1 MNDQL
6 QAELK
11 KIFNGRFSTSIS
23 TRTNY
28 ARGEDTYDPIL
39 SKAVVF
45 PETNEEVS
53 KILTLCNKHKIPVVP
68 FGTGTSLEGNVVGNE
83 KGITI
88 SLEKMNKILTV
99 NADDF
104 DCRVQACVTKEQLN
118 DYLREDGVFFPIDP
132 GANAAIGGMASTS
145 ASGTM
150 AVRYGTMKTVITGLT
165 VVLPNG
171 EIINTGGRTK
181 KTSAGYNLTNLFIGS
196 EGTLGVIT
204 EVQLRLSPIPESIMS
219 AVCHFSTLENAVKT
233 AQQVIQY
240 GVPIA
245 RIEMLNKDQMSISIN
260 YSKLSGI
267 EETPTLFF
275 EFHGSESSNKENIKI
290 VEEIS
295 KDNNGSSF
303 KWAKD
308 LEERNKLWKAR
319 WDVYYSVKALI
330 NNGRV
335 YSTDV
340 CLPISNIVECVNYAE
355 TEAKKFGL
363 RAPMVG
369 HLGDG
374 NFHVLL
380 PFDPANKEMY
390 KKIREFNDLLIKKAL
405 ELNGTITGEHGVG
418 LHKKEYLLKEHGE
431 TIPIMKLIKRSIDQ
445 NNIMNPGKIFDL
457 N

>member
-1 MNDQL
+1 MNEQIQL
-6 QAELK
+6 ELK
-11 KIFNGRFSTSIS
+11 NLLNKRYSTSES
-23 TRTNY
+23 TRANY

-53 KILTLCNKHKIPVVP
+53 KILRLCNEHKIPVVP

-88 SLEKMNKILTV
+88 SLEKMNKILSV
-99 NADDF
+99 NVEDF
-104 DCRVQACVTKEQLN
+104 DCRVQACVTREQLN
-118 DYLREDGVFFPIDP
+118 NYLREDGVFFPIDP

-150 AVRYGTMKTVITGLT
+150 AVKYGTMKTVISGLT

-196 EGTLGVIT
+196 EGTLGIIT
-204 EVQLRLSPIPESIMS
+204 EVHLRLSPIPESIMS
-219 AVCHFSTLENAVKT
+219 AVCHFPSLEDAVMT

-245 RIEMLNKDQMSISIN
+245 RIEMLNKDQMGISIN
-260 YSKLSGI
+260 YSKLKDI
-267 EETPTLFF
+267 QAVPTLFF
-275 EFHGSESSNKENIKI
+275 EFHGSETSNNENIKI

-295 KDNNGSSF
+295 KDNSGSSF

-308 LEERNKLWKAR
+308 LEERNKIWKAR

-340 CLPISNIVECVNYAE
+340 CVPISKITECVKFAE
-355 TEAKKFGL
+355 EQAKKFGV

-369 HLGDG
+369 HMGDG
-374 NFHVLL
+374 NFHVIL
-380 PFDPANKEMY
+380 PFDPENKESY
-390 KKIREFNDLLIKKAL
+390 KKIRAFNDTLIKKSL

-418 LHKKEYLLKEHGE
+418 LHKKEYLLEQHPDN
-431 TIPIMKLIKRSIDQ
+431 IPVMKSIKRTLDP

>member
-1 MNDQL
+1 MNNQV

-11 KIFNGRFSTSIS
+11 KIFNNRFSTSES
-23 TRTNY
+23 TRANY

-53 KILTLCNKHKIPVVP
+53 KILSLCNQHKIPVVP

-88 SLEKMNKILTV
+88 SLEKMNKILNV
-99 NADDF
+99 NAEDF

-118 DYLREDGVFFPIDP
+118 EYLREDGVFFPIDP

-150 AVRYGTMKTVITGLT
+150 AVKYGTMKTVISGLT

-171 EIINTGGRTK
+171 DIIKTGSRTK

-196 EGTLGVIT
+196 EGTLGIIT

-219 AVCHFSTLENAVKT
+219 AVCHFPSLEKAVQT

-245 RIEMLNKDQMSISIN
+245 RIEMLNKEQMEISIN
-260 YSKLSGI
+260 YSKLKDI
-267 EETPTLFF
+267 EAVPTLFF
-275 EFHGSESSNKENIKI
+275 EFHGSELSNQENIKI

-295 KDNNGSSF
+295 KDNDGSSF

-308 LEERNKLWKAR
+308 LNERNKLWKAR

-340 CLPISNIVECVNYAE
+340 CLPISKITECVNFAE
-355 TEAKKFGL
+355 METKKLGL

-374 NFHVLL
+374 NFHVIL
-380 PFDPANKEMY
+380 PYDPKEEGTY
-390 KKIREFNDLLIKKAL
+390 DKIRDFSDLLINKTL

-418 LHKKEYLLKEHGE
+418 LHKKAYLLKEHGDS
-431 TIPIMKLIKRSIDQ
+431 IPLMKSIKKSIDQ

>member
-1 MNDQL
+1 MNNQV

-11 KIFNGRFSTSIS
+11 KIFNGRFSTSES
-23 TRTNY
+23 TRANY
-28 ARGEDTYDPIL
+28 ARGEDTYDPVL

-53 KILTLCNKHKIPVVP
+53 KILSLCNEHKIPVVP
-68 FGTGTSLEGNVVGNE
+68 FGTGTSLEGNVVGND

-88 SLEKMNKILTV
+88 SLEKMNKILSV
-99 NADDF
+99 NAEDF

-118 DYLREDGVFFPIDP
+118 EYLREDGVFFPIDP

-150 AVRYGTMKTVITGLT
+150 AVKYGTMKTVITGLT
-165 VVLPNG
+165 VVLPSG
-171 EIINTGGRTK
+171 EIVKTGSRTK

-196 EGTLGVIT
+196 EGTLGIIT
-204 EVQLRLSPIPESIMS
+204 EIQLRLSPIPESIMS
-219 AVCHFSTLENAVKT
+219 AVCHFPSLESAVQT

-245 RIEMLNKDQMSISIN
+245 RIEMLNKEQMEISIN
-260 YSKLSGI
+260 YSKLKNI
-267 EETPTLFF
+267 EAVPTLFF
-275 EFHGSESSNKENIKI
+275 EFHGSEASNQENIKI

-340 CLPISNIVECVNYAE
+340 CLPISNITECVNFAE
-355 TEAKKFGL
+355 EETKKLGL

-374 NFHVLL
+374 NFHVIL
-380 PFDPANKEMY
+380 PYDPKEEGIY
-390 KKIREFNDLLIKKAL
+390 NKIRDFSDLLIKKTL

-418 LHKKEYLLKEHGE
+418 LHKKAYLLQEHGDCIPLMR
-431 TIPIMKLIKRSIDQ
+431 TIKKSIDQ

>member
-1 MNDQL
+1 MNDQV

-11 KIFNGRFSTSIS
+11 KIFNGRFSTSVS

-53 KILTLCNKHKIPVVP
+53 QILRLCNEHKIPVVP

-88 SLEKMNKILTV
+88 SLEKMNKILSV
-99 NADDF
+99 NAEDF

-118 DYLREDGVFFPIDP
+118 EYLREDGVFFPIDP

-150 AVRYGTMKTVITGLT
+150 AVKYGTMKTVITGLT

-171 EIINTGGRTK
+171 DIINTGGRTK

-219 AVCHFSTLENAVKT
+219 AVCHFPTLEKAVQT

-245 RIEMLNKDQMSISIN
+245 RIEMLNKDQMGISIN
-260 YSKLSGI
+260 YSKLKDI

-275 EFHGSESSNKENIKI
+275 EFHGSELSNNENIKI

-308 LEERNKLWKAR
+308 LEERNKLWQAR

-340 CLPISNIVECVNYAE
+340 CLPISNITECVNYAE
-355 TEAKKFGL
+355 EQAKKFGL

-380 PFDPANKEMY
+380 PFDPEKKEMY

-405 ELNGTITGEHGVG
+405 ELKGTITGEHGVG
-418 LHKKEYLLKEHGE
+418 LHKKEYLLKEHGDN
-431 TIPIMKLIKRSIDQ
+431 IPVMKLIKRSIDQ